1 MQKVAIFGKPGGGKS
16 TLAKALASSQGL
28 ALHPLDLIEFKTN
41 GERVDRVEFDRLHDS
56 ILNNDQWIID
66 GMGHREAFAKR
77 LAAADTLIYIDLPYA
92 SSHWFVTK
100 RFLKS
105 LFAKP
110 EGWPEGSS
118 VLKGTIASYKTLR
131 LCSQFWNDAFVN
143 RLQKMADDKQLII
156 INSVKEMNAFMRQ
169 H

>member
-1 MQKVAIFGKPGGGKS
+1 
-16 TLAKALASSQGL
+16 
-28 ALHPLDLIEFKTN
+28 
-41 GERVDRVEFDRLHDS
+41 
-56 ILNNDQWIID
+56 
-66 GMGHREAFAKR
+66 MGHREAFAKR

-105 LFAKP
+105 LFAEP

-131 LCSQFWNDAFVN
+131 LCPQFWNDAFVN